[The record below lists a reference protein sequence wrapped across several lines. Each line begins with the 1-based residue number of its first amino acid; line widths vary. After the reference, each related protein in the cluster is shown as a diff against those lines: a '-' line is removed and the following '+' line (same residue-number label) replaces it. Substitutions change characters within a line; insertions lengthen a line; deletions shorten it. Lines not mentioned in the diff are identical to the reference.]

1 MFQLIRLGLKQ
12 NKTIYTQ
19 RKKNELK
26 LRQHQYRYWRS
37 GVIIVRIIDVEFY
50 THLLKTNQFEK

>member
-1 MFQLIRLGLKQ
+1 MRLGLKQ

-19 RKKNELK
+19 RKNELK

-37 GVIIVRIIDVEFY
+37 SVIIVRILGVEFY
-50 THLLKTNQFEK
+50 TRLLKTNKFEK

>member
-19 RKKNELK
+19 RKNELK

-37 GVIIVRIIDVEFY
+37 GVIIVRILDVEFY
-50 THLLKTNQFEK
+50 THLLKTNKFEK